1 MQNSGNNGDG
11 DPHPNGDRNTK
22 QVRFKESLVEEGYS
36 MAVDPDPP
44 PNLLW
49 NDKLLGGVAVVS
61 DLNHFGPSMGIENK
75 FELLEGNVNTSMIDG
90 IQAIAFLDRRNI
102 DYNAIN
108 NLILNLWKPAKSIH
122 LMDIA
127 NGYFLVK
134 FQAFE
139 DYNKA
144 LTQGPWI
151 FYGQYLTVQPLTKDF
166 SPSQPYPS
174 VVMIDGAIQRV
185 EYEVLST
192 VCFAC
197 GKYGHVKKLCPLVG
211 DKAQEKAEIAVV
223 TFTSGAVGEGES
235 AKRPEFGLWM
245 LVERNSRRGQWVPL
259 INGAV
264 KSGNYPLGSRFSA
277 LIEEEEPTGDLK
289 HTVGENSEERN
300 KEMVTEG
307 RGSKVDFGPAMG
319 PDKGSFLGSIGADVL
334 GRTSK
339 DLMENS
345 MGPKNKRGC
354 TRDSSNR
361 GNHKTSFALR
371 GLGSRFKSSGN
382 SRIPLAESMEV
393 MVELLSPQ
401 GPSKTMNVELD
412 DAGLSM
418 GGDTGCA
425 SVKFPRIFREQ
436 NLEYKPDIVSL
447 LKPKVSRAKADV
459 IIANLGFQFSHRVEA
474 TGYSGGIWL
483 G

>member
-11 DPHPNGDRNTK
+11 GPHPNGVRNTK

-75 FELLEGNVNTSMIDG
+75 FELLEGDLLG
-90 IQAIAFLDRRNI
+90 RNI

-108 NLILNLWKPAKSIH
+108 DLILNLWKPAKSIH

-127 NGYFLVK
+127 KGYFLVK

-174 VVMIDGAIQRV
+174 VVLAWIQLPSLPGYLYKRKIIEAIGGLIGKVVMIDGAIQRV
-185 EYEVLST
+185 EYEALST

-235 AKRPEFGLWM
+235 AKRPEFGL
-245 LVERNSRRGQWVPL
+245 
-259 INGAV
+259 
-264 KSGNYPLGSRFSA
+264 FSA

-418 GGDTGCA
+418 GGDT
-425 SVKFPRIFREQ
+425 
-436 NLEYKPDIVSL
+436 
-447 LKPKVSRAKADV
+447 VSR
-459 IIANLGFQFSHRVEA
+459 
-474 TGYSGGIWL
+474 
-483 G
+483 

>member
-1 MQNSGNNGDG
+1 QNSGNNGDG
-11 DPHPNGDRNTK
+11 DPHPDGDRNTK
-22 QVRFKESLVEEGYS
+22 QVRFKESLVEEGSS

-75 FELLEGNVNTSMIDG
+75 FELLEGD
-90 IQAIAFLDRRNI
+90 
-102 DYNAIN
+102 
-108 NLILNLWKPAKSIH
+108 
-122 LMDIA
+122 
-127 NGYFLVK
+127 
-134 FQAFE
+134 AFE

-144 LTQGPWI
+144 LPQGPWI
-151 FYGQYLTVQPLTKDF
+151 FYGQYLTFQPLTKDF

-174 VVMIDGAIQRV
+174 VVLAWIQLPSLPGYLYKRKIIEAIGGLIGKVVKLDFQTDNRSRGRFAWLAIFINLDKWLVSQMMIDGAIQRV
-185 EYEVLST
+185 EYEALST

-264 KSGNYPLGSRFSA
+264 KSGNYPLGSRFFA
-277 LIEEEEPTGDLK
+277 LIEEEEPTGDLGL
-289 HTVGENSEERN
+289 TVGENSEERN
-300 KEMVTEG
+300 KEMVTE
-307 RGSKVDFGPAMG
+307 
-319 PDKGSFLGSIGADVL
+319 
-334 GRTSK
+334 
-339 DLMENS
+339 
-345 MGPKNKRGC
+345 GPKNKRGC

-418 GGDTGCA
+418 GGDT
-425 SVKFPRIFREQ
+425 VFRQ
-436 NLEYKPDIVSL
+436 
-447 LKPKVSRAKADV
+447 
-459 IIANLGFQFSHRVEA
+459 
-474 TGYSGGIWL
+474 
-483 G
+483 